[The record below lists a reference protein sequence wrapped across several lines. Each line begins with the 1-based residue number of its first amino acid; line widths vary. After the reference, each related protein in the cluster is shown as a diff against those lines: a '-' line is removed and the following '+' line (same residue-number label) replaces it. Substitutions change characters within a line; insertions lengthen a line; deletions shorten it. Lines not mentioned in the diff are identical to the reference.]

1 MIIDIRGTNT
11 TNKGAQLMLEAICS
25 RLGDSCEFSVSP
37 TTTEV
42 SVRHRLG
49 VHQVLR
55 YPLAPKLTATAGR
68 LVPARVR
75 ARRRLVADSEID
87 GVLDASGFHYTDQL
101 PTAFA
106 RAEALAG
113 RSWVR
118 RGIPK
123 VLLPQAFGP
132 FEKPNTRRWSREALA
147 QADLVFVRDRVSE
160 NYVRALDID
169 TPIVRS
175 PDFTIGMKPASVAP
189 VCDQPFLA
197 LVPNKKLF
205 THGRLQREEYLQILG
220 RFSAAAKANGLASVV
235 IAHEETDHPTAR
247 ALADR
252 IGAPLIQDPD
262 PLVLK
267 GVLGQATAAVASR
280 FHAVVG
286 CVSQSVPTLA
296 LGWSHKYH
304 ELLKDFGVPERLV
317 NPDTDPAS
325 AIENL
330 LADEAGH
337 TRQKEQLPL
346 LLEKVD
352 AMWERTIDTLTA
364 G

>member
-1 MIIDIRGTNT
+1 VIIDIRGTNT

-25 RLGDSCEFSVSP
+25 RLGDTYEFSVSP
-37 TTTEV
+37 TTTDAA
-42 SVRHRLG
+42 VRRRLG
-49 VHQVLR
+49 LHLVLR
-55 YPLAPKLTATAGR
+55 YPLAPKLTATAGE

-75 ARRRLVADSEID
+75 ARQRLVTDAEIG

-106 RAEALAG
+106 RSEALAG
-113 RSWVR
+113 RSWLR
-118 RGIPK
+118 RGVPK

-132 FEKPNTRRWSREALA
+132 FEKSGTRRWSREALA
-147 QADLVFVRDRVSE
+147 QANLVFVRDRVSE
-160 NYVRALDID
+160 KYVRALDVD

-175 PDFTIGMKPASVAP
+175 PDFTIGMKPATVEP

-205 THGRLQREEYLQILG
+205 THGRLKREEYLQILS
-220 RFSAAAKANGLASVV
+220 RFGEAAKANGLASVV
-235 IAHEETDHPTAR
+235 VEHEETDHPTAR
-247 ALADR
+247 ELADR
-252 IGAPLIQDPD
+252 IGAPLFRDPD

-304 ELLKDFGVPERLV
+304 ELLDDFGVPERLV
-317 NPDTDPAS
+317 NPDTDPAA
-325 AIENL
+325 AITNL
-330 LADEAGH
+330 LADEAGNA
-337 TRQKEQLPL
+337 RQKAQLPV

-352 AMWERTIDTLTA
+352 AMWERTVDTLA
-364 G
+364 GA